1 MARSTTD
8 LGDIEQT
15 PVIAHAEL
23 DQIIVANAGANTQ
36 FDVKTLEVILEQVK
50 GGTIFFVRGR
60 QTQGEGGTGQGEETK
75 LVAQRKT
82 VFGFYRKVERMEI
95 LFDAF
100 RLVREPGINQTG
112 FDTQVLHLLDRHFA
126 ENTGVDTVVGIGN
139 RHAPGFLRQG
149 SLAKAGGSTPTD
161 LGKTV
166 CGKHRSKNNGCKGNN
181 LFHNV

>member
-23 DQIIVANAGANTQ
+23 DQVIVANAGANTQ

-75 LVAQRKT
+75 LVVQRLK
-82 VFGFYRKVERMEI
+82 FFSSIIKPPRRI
-95 LFDAF
+95 LYYFCN
-100 RLVREPGINQTG
+100 VMIN
-112 FDTQVLHLLDRHFA
+112 
-126 ENTGVDTVVGIGN
+126 
-139 RHAPGFLRQG
+139 
-149 SLAKAGGSTPTD
+149 
-161 LGKTV
+161 
-166 CGKHRSKNNGCKGNN
+166 
-181 LFHNV
+181 